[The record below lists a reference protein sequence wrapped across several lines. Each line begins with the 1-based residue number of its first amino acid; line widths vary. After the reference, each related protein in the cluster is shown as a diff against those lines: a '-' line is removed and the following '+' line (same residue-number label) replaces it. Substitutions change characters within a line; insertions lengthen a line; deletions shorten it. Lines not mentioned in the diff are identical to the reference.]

1 MKKLFGCILSLVVAV
16 MLVFT
21 PAEHV
26 YAQGLGLS
34 VSSSSVAVGKTVKVT
49 VSMPSGYFGTVVIS
63 SSDEGVLSNGGDGVA
78 NIGDAAG
85 YPTSQSFSFTAK
97 AAGSC
102 TIKAYCTVVGDAEG
116 NDAGGIITG
125 ASTKVTVT
133 SASSNNDSNSNKD
146 NKDNSGSNTGNDNNA
161 NKDNEN
167 KEEKKSSNA
176 SLGSLVIS
184 AGTLSPE
191 FSAATKDYTAT
202 VDYSCSSLAVT
213 ANPADSKASVT
224 SVTGNDSLEVG
235 ENTVS
240 VVVTAEDGSTSTYNI
255 VVTRRAEDDPE
266 NADKQDNWKKFDIN
280 GTEWT
285 MVNDIPEDVVPEGF
299 EHSKTV
305 IDGLEYNTLHGTFGD
320 ITLVYLQS
328 ESGNGLFV
336 YDAAQNAAYEFVRI
350 NSESHF
356 IVVLLPK
363 VDDVPEGYNE
373 ISLSI
378 EGKGVATAYQTKAE
392 KKDDQTKD
400 FYLVYAMN
408 DNGESGWYTY
418 DSVDGTYMRNELS
431 TPTVAQE
438 ENDTTKSELV
448 PGIANKYLVLAAIL
462 VLIIIILLLL
472 LIVSAVKNRKYK
484 AMDYH
489 DDDVDDA
496 AEDVSNEALEET
508 TDETADEIADE
519 LEEEVTEEPL
529 DEVAEEAAEESV
541 DEVAEE
547 AAEESVDEVAGEAA
561 EESAGEAAEE
571 TADEAVEESADEVAE
586 ETAEDAAD
594 EQKMA
599 TDENI
604 SNASYVGRTVE
615 ITPDSKK
622 AVENE
627 NSEFDLKDDSRQE
640 NVSDTENDADEDAL
654 KNQLQMALDGFVNE
668 GNKPSET
675 IDSSAKDDNEDD
687 SEDDD
692 LQFIDLN

>member
-1 MKKLFGCILSLVVAV
+1 MKKLFGCILSLVMAV
-16 MLVFT
+16 MLIFT

-63 SSDEGVLSNGGDGVA
+63 SSDEGVLSNGGDGVT

-97 AAGSC
+97 GTGSC

-116 NDAGGIITG
+116 NDAGGVITG

-146 NKDNSGSNTGNDNNA
+146 NKDNTGNDSNS

-266 NADKQDNWKKFDIN
+266 NADKQDNWKKFNIN
-280 GTEWT
+280 GTEWN
-285 MVNDIPEDVVPEGF
+285 MVNDIPEDVAPEGF

-373 ISLSI
+373 VSLSI

-392 KKDDQTKD
+392 KTDDRTKD
-400 FYLVYAMN
+400 FYLVYAIN

-418 DSVDGTYMRNELS
+418 DSVDGTYMRTELS

-462 VLIIIILLLL
+462 VLVIIILLLL

-489 DDDVDDA
+489 DDVDDA

-541 DEVAEE
+541 DEVAG
-547 AAEESVDEVAGEAA
+547 AA
-561 EESAGEAAEE
+561 
-571 TADEAVEESADEVAE
+571 EESADEVAE
-586 ETAEDAAD
+586 ETADEAVEEPAGEAAEETAEGAAD

-627 NSEFDLKDDSRQE
+627 NSEFDLKDDLRQE

-654 KNQLQMALDGFVNE
+654 KKQVQMALDGFVNE

-675 IDSSAKDDNEDD
+675 IDSSAMDDNEDD